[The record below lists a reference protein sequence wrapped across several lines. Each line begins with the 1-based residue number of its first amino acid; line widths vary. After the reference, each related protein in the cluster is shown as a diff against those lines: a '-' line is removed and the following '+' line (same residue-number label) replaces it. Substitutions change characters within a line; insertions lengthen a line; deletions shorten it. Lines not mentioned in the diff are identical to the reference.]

1 MDTIFLRE
9 LEVNA
14 TIGIFEWEKRIKQK
28 VRIDLEMAT
37 NIAKAA
43 ASDSIE
49 DTLDYKAISKRI
61 IQFVED
67 SSYELIETLIEK
79 ISEILLKEF
88 NIPWVRLTISKPG
101 AVRGSRDVGI
111 TIERGQRTPWYKE
124 LTMARVY
131 VSIGSNIDKEKNI
144 LSSINALRE
153 HFGDLDISKIYE
165 SQAVGFEGDDFHNL
179 VVGFDTDQSPLE
191 ISNILKQIEAD
202 HDRTRGKEKFESRT
216 LDLDQLLYG
225 DLVMQME
232 GVNIPHPDILRY
244 NFVLKPLNE
253 LAGEVEHPEEE
264 KTIKQLWDHY
274 EDKGDMKVIEY

>member
-1 MDTIFLRE
+1 MDTIFLRD

-37 NIAKAA
+37 DIAKAA
-43 ASDSIE
+43 ASDAIE

-111 TIERGQRTPWYKE
+111 TIERGQRT
-124 LTMARVY
+124 
-131 VSIGSNIDKEKNI
+131 D
-144 LSSINALRE
+144 
-153 HFGDLDISKIYE
+153 
-165 SQAVGFEGDDFHNL
+165 
-179 VVGFDTDQSPLE
+179 
-191 ISNILKQIEAD
+191 
-202 HDRTRGKEKFESRT
+202 
-216 LDLDQLLYG
+216 
-225 DLVMQME
+225 
-232 GVNIPHPDILRY
+232 
-244 NFVLKPLNE
+244 
-253 LAGEVEHPEEE
+253 
-264 KTIKQLWDHY
+264 
-274 EDKGDMKVIEY
+274 